1 MSETVEK
8 PNIPETDDH
17 IPEHLRSRRRFLK
30 SAIAISAG
38 AFALAFALPAFAI
51 KTLSLDRKSAA
62 SGDKLVF
69 ATGGQAGQPVNAN
82 QMKAGQGVQV
92 FPSGKTDPNNL
103 VELVKLD
110 VSDSADVVAYSA
122 ICTHLGCT
130 IYAQL
135 TEQGMMHCPC
145 HGSQFNPNEDGKVV
159 QGPASRPLP
168 NLPIK
173 IGDDGTITVAGNF
186 SGPIGVE

>member
-1 MSETVEK
+1 VSDIVEPPTTTATDETASQ
-8 PNIPETDDH
+8 
-17 IPEHLRSRRRFLK
+17 HLAARRRFLK
-30 SAIAISAG
+30 SAIALSAG

-51 KTLSLDRKSAA
+51 KTLSLDRKSAS

-69 ATGGQAGQPVNAN
+69 AMGSQAGQPVNAN
-82 QMKAGQGVQV
+82 QMTAGEGVQV
-92 FPSGKTDPNNL
+92 YPSGKTDPNNL

-110 VSDSADVVAYSA
+110 VSDATNVVAFSA

-145 HGSQFNPNEDGKVV
+145 HGSQFNPTEEGKVV

-168 NLPIK
+168 SLPIK
-173 IGDDGTITVAGNF
+173 VGDDGTITVEGDF
-186 SGPIGVE
+186 SGPIGVA